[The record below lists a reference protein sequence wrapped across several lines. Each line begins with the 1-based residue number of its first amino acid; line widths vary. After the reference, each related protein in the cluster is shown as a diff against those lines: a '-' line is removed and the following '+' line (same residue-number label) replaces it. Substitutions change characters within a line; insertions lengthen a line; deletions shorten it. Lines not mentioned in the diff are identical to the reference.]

1 MKDQVNNQ
9 LNFFLFFVLL
19 VKKLHLLISLN
30 LITKDVDT
38 RRRAAS
44 DLVQA
49 MSTQFEKQVVA
60 IFSSYV
66 SALLQVILFKNLNNI
81 IINFIQ

>member
-1 MKDQVNNQ
+1 
-9 LNFFLFFVLL
+9 
-19 VKKLHLLISLN
+19 
-30 LITKDVDT
+30 VDT

>member
-1 MKDQVNNQ
+1 M
-9 LNFFLFFVLL
+9 FFFLL

>member
-1 MKDQVNNQ
+1 M
-9 LNFFLFFVLL
+9 FFVLL